1 MRTAVPPS
9 ILRLDI
15 TGQPVAWMNWQDT
28 VCLYVKDLIAWEVG
42 NSVFPILG
50 GRSRLTGERSR
61 IVINSI
67 VAARGLSRWDRRH
80 AAIPALSNR
89 ELFRRDGHMCMY
101 CGETYQESLLTRDHI
116 VPRSKGGQDQW
127 TNVVSAC
134 RRCNTA
140 KGSRTPEEAQ
150 LALLAVP
157 FAPNRAEYLAL
168 KNRRILADQM
178 DFLKKQFSHKRL
190 MDL

>member
-1 MRTAVPPS
+1 MQAHVPAS

-15 TGQPVAWMNWQDT
+15 TGQPVAWMDWQET
-28 VCLYVKDLIAWEVG
+28 VCLYVKNLVAWEVG
-42 NSVFPILG
+42 NSVFPIMG
-50 GRSRLTGERSR
+50 GRSRLTGERSC
-61 IVINSI
+61 IHINSI
-67 VAARGLSRWDRRH
+67 IAARGLSRWDRRH
-80 AAIPALSNR
+80 SAVPALSNR
-89 ELFRRDGHMCMY
+89 ELFRRDRHMCMY
-101 CGETYQESLLTRDHI
+101 CGDCFLEGQLTRDHI
-116 VPRSKGGQDQW
+116 VPRSHGGRDQW
-127 TNVVSAC
+127 TNVVTAC
-134 RRCNTA
+134 RRCNTI
-140 KGSRTPEEAQ
+140 KGCRTPEQAK